1 MRHMGDSIMH
11 LPTGAFV
18 LVCDG
23 SKALLLEN
31 KGDADLLD
39 LRIVEALT
47 DDNPPNRDQ
56 SSDRAGRFKTP
67 SGAHAATEQ
76 TDWHDIAEERF
87 LSTVAEMALKEIG
100 QSTPASLVVAADPR
114 SLGKLRPMLTDSG
127 SVSILAELNRDLAHH
142 TLPKIEE
149 AISNA

>member
-87 LSTVAEMALKEIG
+87 LSTVAEMALKRVTTPQDIADAVVFLASDESRNITGQEIVIDG
-100 QSTPASLVVAADPR
+100 GWAV
-114 SLGKLRPMLTDSG
+114 
-127 SVSILAELNRDLAHH
+127 
-142 TLPKIEE
+142 
-149 AISNA
+149 

>member
-1 MRHMGDSIMH
+1 
-11 LPTGAFV
+11 
-18 LVCDG
+18 
-23 SKALLLEN
+23 
-31 KGDADLLD
+31 
-39 LRIVEALT
+39 
-47 DDNPPNRDQ
+47 
-56 SSDRAGRFKTP
+56 
-67 SGAHAATEQ
+67 
-76 TDWHDIAEERF
+76 
-87 LSTVAEMALKEIG
+87 MALKEIG